1 MLCRRRRHYLRR
13 DDDIILYRAPAFGS
27 KASDGQIFA
36 PVYARERERERERK
50 KKERADYFLVEIK
63 STYRGTMKEAKERAA
78 S

>member
-1 MLCRRRRHYLRR
+1 MLCRRHCLRR

-36 PVYARERERERERK
+36 PVYARERERK